1 MVDKSQNT
9 TSGDQSAIQNKIR
22 RSILITFSS
31 HGIITRTRRKFSK
44 TSIYNYHR
52 QISAM
57 ILIRKNPKG
66 KGKTHYS
73 KFMAVSLL
81 FVTNAI
87 KDVRGKRE
95 RGCKINLSLG
105 VLIRNVL

>member
-1 MVDKSQNT
+1 MIDKSQNT
-9 TSGDQSAIQNKIR
+9 TSGDESAIQKKIG

-66 KGKTHYS
+66 KGKNT
-73 KFMAVSLL
+73 LL
-81 FVTNAI
+81 KVYGCIIAFCNQCH
-87 KDVRGKRE
+87 KRCKGKKRTWM
-95 RGCKINLSLG
+95 
-105 VLIRNVL
+105 

>member
-1 MVDKSQNT
+1 
-9 TSGDQSAIQNKIR
+9 
-22 RSILITFSS
+22 
-31 HGIITRTRRKFSK
+31 
-44 TSIYNYHR
+44 
-52 QISAM
+52 M